1 MRLGRHAQRTRLNT
15 VCSRCP
21 MLRLRH
27 RVHLRARFELGHDG
41 AAGNARLIKGPRTP
55 SFGLRVQADF
65 HALFAENGSV
75 PQMAGA

>member
-1 MRLGRHAQRTRLNT
+1 MMHSNILPKHCCARRADSAGSLNT

-41 AAGNARLIKGPRTP
+41 AAGDAKRIEEVKEEFLISLGRLANWIPP
-55 SFGLRVQADF
+55 
-65 HALFAENGSV
+65 
-75 PQMAGA
+75 